1 MITTVSLVKLFR
13 KMGAHLEELTI
24 INEKSLV
31 KEKDNSQHI
40 SILLILD
47 DILKLLGIS
56 KLYFN
61 LQIQMKSQRDILN
74 IFIILFILKFIGGD
88 IGE

>member
-1 MITTVSLVKLFR
+1 
-13 KMGAHLEELTI
+13 MGAHLEELTI

-88 IGE
+88 IG